1 MMKFFSSLLII
12 LIASILQFI
21 FVPNN
26 IVINFIFATLIVFSF
41 VFLLDDYGFL
51 KLLFFVVF
59 GIFLI
64 GWYPFLTFDVV
75 IYAIIPIFI
84 YLLSKKFLFQSLFCV
99 IISLILGFL
108 ILYLLIEPSF
118 IIDSFNIFLLD
129 MLTSS
134 SFGLLIFVF
143 MDNFFKKINRYV

>member
-64 GWYPFLTFDVV
+64 GWYPFLTFHVV

-84 YLLSKKFLFQSLFCV
+84 YLLSKKFLFQSLFRV